1 MIGRIL
7 EVDRG
12 IALQML
18 RWISYAARTLSVQE
32 LLGAISCQ
40 MSIKLAESDIG
51 RISGGLLSIADDA
64 KVRLVHFSLRD
75 YLDCLSKED
84 DILGWD
90 AVSATSHE
98 MITDT
103 CLQILGPMDL
113 LHPANI
119 ITQIGSPDIINHEG
133 RHALF
138 IYARQYWRFHY
149 IHAEHQSYFL
159 PGILHEKLR
168 DGWKQED
175 GIFASRLGQWQT
187 DSEMES
193 RDSRNAN
200 AFAFLDAALREGARS
215 GMMKFVEFELEMGAS
230 PNATDSRGMTPLHHA
245 AAAGNCAVMKLLL
258 DYGGDA
264 NVSSDLGD
272 TALFHAIANGNIEA
286 AKLLL
291 NFKSS
296 SSHAQYDTNQSQHG
310 LRSTHFIHETLSLVV
325 SLSICCSDCGNMQNY
340 YVVSL
345 ASFSLTLFAKYLYSF
360 CCG

>member
-1 MIGRIL
+1 MMGRIL

-18 RWISYAARTLSVQE
+18 RWISYAARPLSVQE
-32 LLGAISCQ
+32 LLDAVSCQ
-40 MSIKLAESDIG
+40 MSIKLAESDIE
-51 RISGGLLSIADDA
+51 RISGGLLSIADGA

-90 AVSATSHE
+90 AVYATSHE

-103 CLQILGPMDL
+103 CLQVLGPMDL
-113 LHPANI
+113 LHPTNFIAQTGLPN
-119 ITQIGSPDIINHEG
+119 IINHEG
-133 RHALF
+133 GHALN

-149 IHAEHQSYFL
+149 NHAEHQSYFL
-159 PGILHEKLR
+159 PGMLHEKLR

-187 DSEMES
+187 DLEIES
-193 RDSRNAN
+193 RDSWNSN
-200 AFAFLDAALREGARS
+200 AFAFLDATLREGARL
-215 GMMKFVEFELEMGAS
+215 GMVKFVELELEMGAS

-245 AAAGNCAVMKLLL
+245 AAAGNCAVVKLLL

-264 NVSSDLGD
+264 NVASDLGD

-286 AKLLL
+286 ADLLL
-291 NFKSS
+291 NFESS
-296 SSHAQYDTNQSQHG
+296 SW
-310 LRSTHFIHETLSLVV
+310 STHFIHQTLSLVV
-325 SLSICCSDCGNMQNY
+325 SLSICCSDCGIMQNY

-345 ASFSLTLFAKYLYSF
+345 ATFSLTLFAKYLYSF
-360 CCG
+360 AVDNN